1 MNTNNKYNNNDSIG
15 KGNGNYGRIFI
26 PINERTKPNI
36 GKVYYDLLLE
46 ETISTITSPQPE
58 EDKLLQEAGRLFKT
72 GADSNLAMNSIRRL
86 KKGEFK
92 ILFFVYLI
100 VNSGSLI

>member
-1 MNTNNKYNNNDSIG
+1 MNNNTIG

-46 ETISTITSPQPE
+46 ETISTITSPRPD
-58 EDKLLQEAGRLFKT
+58 EDKLLQEAGRLFET
-72 GADSNLAMNSIRRL
+72 GADSNLAINSIRRL
-86 KKGEFK
+86 KNKGKFK
-92 ILFFVYLI
+92 MLFFVFLNGQVLCGLYI
-100 VNSGSLI
+100 